1 VLGPVIACGR
11 KAARDVMTKHPDTM
25 IIKACE
31 KRGRL
36 VVRGFVDD
44 DDFKVDA
51 LLA

>member
-1 VLGPVIACGR
+1 MA
-11 KAARDVMTKHPDTM
+11 KHADTM
-25 IIKACE
+25 ISKRCE

-44 DDFKVDA
+44 DDLEVDA